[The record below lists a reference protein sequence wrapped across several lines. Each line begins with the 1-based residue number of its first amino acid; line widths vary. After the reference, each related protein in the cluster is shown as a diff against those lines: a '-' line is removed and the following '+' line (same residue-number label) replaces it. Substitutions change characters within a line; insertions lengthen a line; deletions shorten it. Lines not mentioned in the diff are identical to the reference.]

1 MDFFLVFGELQSF
14 FNMRRQTPQFSS
26 SSSSRT
32 LSDSDDEKGSK
43 RLSDEAEKRFVQ
55 ILLSR
60 GLVLHQALPDGN
72 CLFRSVADQMYGD
85 QSFHDV
91 VREATMNWM
100 VKERD
105 FYSQYIS
112 EDFETYVARKR
123 KDRVFGNHVE
133 MQAISELYNRR
144 IEVYDVEEFL
154 KRPDSKPRNLFQSD
168 YKSAPI
174 RLSYHNRN
182 HYNSIFDPND
192 PRIGEGLLPGF
203 KTREQIEADLIKR
216 VKDMT
221 DADAVELELRRVA
234 EQESVKEDDER
245 FLKELEERQVRELLM
260 NTRNQDVMDYEEKQ
274 VKELLSMTRPTEYD
288 VEDYE
293 MDYSSDS
300 EERLIERVK
309 WESLKE
315 Q

>member
-1 MDFFLVFGELQSF
+1 
-14 FNMRRQTPQFSS
+14 
-26 SSSSRT
+26 
-32 LSDSDDEKGSK
+32 
-43 RLSDEAEKRFVQ
+43 
-55 ILLSR
+55 
-60 GLVLHQALPDGN
+60 
-72 CLFRSVADQMYGD
+72 
-85 QSFHDV
+85 
-91 VREATMNWM
+91 